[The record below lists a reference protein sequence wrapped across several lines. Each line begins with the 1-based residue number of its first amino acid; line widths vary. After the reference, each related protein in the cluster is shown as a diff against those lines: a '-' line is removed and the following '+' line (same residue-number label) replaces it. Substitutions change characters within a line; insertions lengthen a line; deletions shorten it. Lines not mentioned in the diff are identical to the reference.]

1 MATIKASSQT
11 DLIDLTDGYSVILSN
26 ESHVFTGDTDSVS
39 STQTV
44 TTTVMAL
51 CGSEQVAASVGT
63 ITGATGI
70 TAVSDGKTPA
80 PTITITA
87 TSACV
92 TAGTLTI
99 PVMIGDITINK
110 QFSYSIAFK
119 GTNGTNGKDGAAG
132 TSISVKSSAV
142 TYLAAADG
150 VTTPTTGTWSAT
162 IPSVPQGQYLWSK
175 TVVTYSDGK
184 TTTTY
189 GVTYYPK
196 NGTNGA
202 GVTVS
207 SNVTEYI
214 VGADGTTTPTGT
226 WATTIPTVAAGKY
239 LWTRVTVK
247 YSDGKS
253 TVSYSVARQATD
265 GTNGK
270 DGANGADALT
280 MVIISSA
287 GTIFKN
293 TSVATTLTAHV
304 YKGASEVTGAA
315 LTALGTIS
323 WYKDGGTT
331 AVGTGQTLTVAAGD
345 VTSKASY
352 TAQLAG

>member
-1 MATIKASSQT
+1 MAIKASSQT

-26 ESHVFTGDTDSVS
+26 ESHVFNGGVNSVG
-39 STQTV
+39 STQTI

-51 CGSEQVAASVGT
+51 CGSEQVSATVGK

-80 PTITITA
+80 PVITITA
-87 TSACV
+87 TTALN

-99 PVMIGDITINK
+99 PVQIGDITIDK

-119 GTNGTNGKDGAAG
+119 GQAGTNGKDG
-132 TSISVKSSAV
+132 TSVTVSNTAV
-142 TYLAAADG
+142 TYQSATDG
-150 VTTPTTGTWSAT
+150 TNTPTGTWTTTMPNVAA
-162 IPSVPQGQYLWSK
+162 GNYLWSK

-184 TTTTY
+184 STTTY

-196 NGTNGA
+196 NGANGSSI
-202 GVTVS
+202 TVS
-207 SNVTEYI
+207 SNVTEYV
-214 VGADGTTTPTGT
+214 VGNDGTTTPTTG
-226 WATTIPTVAAGKY
+226 WATAIPTVAAGKY

-253 TVSYSVARQATD
+253 TVSYSVARQAADGKNGTD
-265 GTNGK
+265 
-270 DGANGADALT
+270 GADALT
-280 MVIISSA
+280 MVVLSSG

-293 TSVATTLTAHV
+293 TAVATTLTAHV
-304 YKGASEVTGAA
+304 YKGGTEVTGTA
-315 LTALGTIS
+315 LTALGTIN

-331 AVGTGQTLTVAAGD
+331 AVGTGASLTVSAGD
-345 VTSKASY
+345 VTSKATY
-352 TAQLAG
+352 TAELEA

>member
-26 ESHVFTGDTDSVS
+26 ESHVFTGDTDSVA

-51 CGSEQVAASVGT
+51 CGSEQVSASVGT

-80 PTITITA
+80 PVITITA
-87 TSACV
+87 TSALKN
-92 TAGTLTI
+92 AGTLTI
-99 PVMIGDITINK
+99 PVQIGDITINK

-119 GTNGTNGKDGAAG
+119 GVAGNDGKNGTSVTVSN
-132 TSISVKSSAV
+132 TST
-142 TYLAAADG
+142 TYQAAADG
-150 VTTPTTGTWSAT
+150 TNTPTGTWSASM
-162 IPSVPQGQYLWSK
+162 PNVPVGNYLWSK

-184 TTTTY
+184 STTTY

-196 NGTNGA
+196 NGTNGSS
-202 GVTVS
+202 VTVS
-207 SNVTEYI
+207 SNVTDYV
-214 VGADGTTTPTGT
+214 VGSDGTNTPTTGWT
-226 WATTIPTVAAGKY
+226 TTIPTVAAGKY

-253 TVSYSVARQATD
+253 TVSYSVARQAAD
-265 GTNGK
+265 GKNGN
-270 DGANGADALT
+270 DGADALT

-293 TSVATTLTAHV
+293 TAVATALTAHV
-304 YKGASEVTGAA
+304 YKGAAEVTGSA

-323 WYKDGGTT
+323 WFKDGGTT

-352 TAQLAG
+352 TAELVG

>member
-26 ESHVFTGDTDSVS
+26 ESHVFNGDTDSVDNTQ
-39 STQTV
+39 ST

-51 CGSEQVAASVGT
+51 CGSEQVPATVGT

-70 TAVSDGKTPA
+70 TGVSDGKTPA
-80 PTITITA
+80 PVITITA
-87 TSACV
+87 TSALK

-99 PVMIGDITINK
+99 PVKIGDITINK

-119 GTNGTNGKDGAAG
+119 GVAGSDGKNGTSVTVSS
-132 TSISVKSSAV
+132 TST
-142 TYLAAADG
+142 TYQSAADG
-150 VTTPTTGTWSAT
+150 TNTPTGTWAT
-162 IPSVPQGQYLWSK
+162 SMPNVPVGNYLWSK

-184 TTTTY
+184 STTTY

-196 NGTNGA
+196 NGTNGLS
-202 GVTVS
+202 VTVS
-207 SNVTEYI
+207 SNVTEYV
-214 VGADGTTTPTGT
+214 VGSDGTTTPTTGWT
-226 WATTIPTVAAGKY
+226 TTIPTVAAGKY

-265 GTNGK
+265 GT
-270 DGANGADALT
+270 DGADALT
-280 MVIISSA
+280 IVVLSSA

-293 TSVATTLTAHV
+293 TAVATTLTAHV
-304 YKGASEVTGAA
+304 YKGGAEVTGTA
-315 LTALGTIS
+315 LAALGTIN
-323 WYKDGGTT
+323 WYKDNATA
-331 AVGTGQTLTVAAGD
+331 AVGTGASLTINAGD
-345 VTSKASY
+345 IASKATY
-352 TAQLAG
+352 TAELEG

>member
-26 ESHVFTGDTDSVS
+26 ESHVFNGDTDSVDNTQ
-39 STQTV
+39 ST

-51 CGSEQVAASVGT
+51 CGSEQVPATVGT

-70 TAVSDGKTPA
+70 TGVSDGKTPA
-80 PTITITA
+80 PVITITA
-87 TSACV
+87 TSALK

-99 PVMIGDITINK
+99 PVQIGDITINK

-119 GTNGTNGKDGAAG
+119 GAAGIDGKNGT
-132 TSISVKSSAV
+132 SVTVSSTAT
-142 TYLAAADG
+142 TYQSAADG
-150 VTTPTTGTWSAT
+150 TNTPTGTWAT
-162 IPSVPQGQYLWSK
+162 SMPNVPVGNYLWSK

-184 TTTTY
+184 STTTY

-196 NGTNGA
+196 NGMNGSS
-202 GVTVS
+202 VTVS
-207 SNVTEYI
+207 SNVTEYV
-214 VGADGTTTPTGT
+214 VGSDGTTTPTTGWT
-226 WATTIPTVAAGKY
+226 TTIPTVAAGKY

-253 TVSYSVARQATD
+253 TVSYSVARQAAD
-265 GTNGK
+265 GKNGN
-270 DGANGADALT
+270 DGADALT
-280 MVIISSA
+280 MVVLSSA

-304 YKGASEVTGAA
+304 YRGGAEVTGTA
-315 LTALGTIS
+315 LAALGTIN
-323 WYKDGGTT
+323 WYKDNATS
-331 AVGTGQTLTVAAGD
+331 AVGTGASLTINAGD
-345 VTSKASY
+345 VASKATY
-352 TAQLAG
+352 TAELDG

>member
-26 ESHVFTGDTDSVS
+26 ESHVFNGDTDSVD
-39 STQTV
+39 STQST

-51 CGSEQVAASVGT
+51 CGSEQVPATVGT

-70 TAVSDGKTPA
+70 TGVSDGKTPA
-80 PTITITA
+80 PVITITA
-87 TSACV
+87 TSALK

-99 PVMIGDITINK
+99 PVQIGDITINK

-119 GTNGTNGKDGAAG
+119 GAAGSDGKNGTSVTVSS
-132 TSISVKSSAV
+132 TST
-142 TYLAAADG
+142 TYQAAADG
-150 VTTPTTGTWSAT
+150 TNTPTGTWAT
-162 IPSVPQGQYLWSK
+162 SMPNVPVGNYLWSK

-184 TTTTY
+184 STTTY

-196 NGTNGA
+196 NGTNGSS
-202 GVTVS
+202 VTVS
-207 SNVTEYI
+207 SNVTEYV
-214 VGADGTTTPTGT
+214 VGSDGTNTPTTGWT
-226 WATTIPTVAAGKY
+226 TTIPTVAAGKY

-265 GTNGK
+265 GA
-270 DGANGADALT
+270 DGADAIT
-280 MVIISSA
+280 MVVLSSA

-293 TSVATTLTAHV
+293 TAVATTLTAHV
-304 YKGASEVTGAA
+304 YKGGAEVTGNA
-315 LTALGTIS
+315 LAALGTIN
-323 WYKDGGTT
+323 WYKDDATT
-331 AVGTGQTLTVAAGD
+331 AVGTGASLTVNAGD
-345 VTSKASY
+345 VANKATY
-352 TAQLAG
+352 TAELED

>member
-26 ESHVFTGDTDSVS
+26 ESHVFTGDTDSVA

-51 CGSEQVAASVGT
+51 CGAEQVSAAVGT

-80 PTITITA
+80 PVITITA
-87 TSACV
+87 TSALKA
-92 TAGTLTI
+92 AGTLTI
-99 PVMIGDITINK
+99 PVVIGDITINK
-110 QFSYSIAFK
+110 EFSYSIAFK
-119 GTNGTNGKDGAAG
+119 GAAGSDGKNGTSVTVSN
-132 TSISVKSSAV
+132 TST
-142 TYLAAADG
+142 TYQAAADG
-150 VTTPTTGTWSAT
+150 TNTPTGTWAT
-162 IPSVPQGQYLWSK
+162 SMPNVPVGSYLWSK

-184 TTTTY
+184 STTTY

-196 NGTNGA
+196 NGTNGSS
-202 GVTVS
+202 VTVS
-207 SNVTEYI
+207 SNVTEYV
-214 VGADGTTTPTGT
+214 VGSDGTTTPTTGWT
-226 WATTIPTVAAGKY
+226 TTIPTVAAGKY

-265 GTNGK
+265 G
-270 DGANGADALT
+270 ANGADALT
-280 MVIISSA
+280 MVVLSSA

-293 TSVATTLTAHV
+293 TAVATTLTAHV
-304 YKGASEVTGAA
+304 YKGGAEVTGTA
-315 LTALGTIS
+315 LAALGTIN
-323 WYKDGGTT
+323 WYKDNGNS
-331 AVGTGQTLTVAAGD
+331 AVGTGSSLTINAGD
-345 VTSKASY
+345 VASKATY
-352 TAQLAG
+352 TAELEG